1 MATQKK
7 ECPLYFKLSY
17 WWAFGLSA
25 VFLIYSGVKIILSF
39 LDHKYDN
46 TIPLIMFGLIGL
58 ILLFM
63 ARAYKDLKPW
73 GWYGQIVI
81 NGLIILLGVIGYHQ
95 YENIILLV
103 LATGVLLAL
112 FSSQTKAYLFGVTK
126 IGVDIGRKDN

>member
-7 ECPLYFKLSY
+7 ECPLSFKLGY

-39 LDHKYDN
+39 LDHNYDN

-63 ARAYKDLKPW
+63 AYAYKGLKTW

-81 NGLIILLGVIGYHQ
+81 NGLIILLGIIGYHQ

-103 LATGVLLAL
+103 LATGVLSAL
-112 FSSQTKAYLFGVTK
+112 FSSQTKTYLF
-126 IGVDIGRKDN
+126 DSN